1 MTTIKNFEE
10 LEIWKMA
17 RELVNLVYSD
27 FRECRDFGFR
37 DQITRAGISTR
48 AMLIRKQPLTEEIGP
63 RD

>member
-1 MTTIKNFEE
+1 MTTIRNFEE

-37 DQITRAGISTR
+37 DQ
-48 AMLIRKQPLTEEIGP
+48 LLTEEIGL